1 MIQFSMTFP
10 MARTQLQFAS
20 KPLPRHAEEPLRVV
34 VASQNPLR
42 RAAVVMRLSVF
53 GDLVINEAGNVDEI
67 RAADVVVADT
77 FDASL
82 AAMPVLYLAPD
93 GSEAA
98 QAIARGARGVM
109 LRTAPPRL
117 LHAAVRAVADGLVII
132 DDEIAE
138 QIVPHA
144 RARVDLIE
152 PLTPREQQVAQ
163 HLAGGLTNKEI
174 AQRLGITEHT
184 VKFHLNGI
192 LRKLGVSTRTEA
204 VVQAARLGLLVL

>member
-1 MIQFSMTFP
+1 
-10 MARTQLQFAS
+10 MARPQLLFAS
-20 KPLPRHAEEPLRVV
+20 NPLPRHADEPLRVT
-34 VASQNPLR
+34 VASDNPLR
-42 RAAVVMRLSVF
+42 RAALVMRLSVF
-53 GDLVINEAGNVDEI
+53 GDLVVSESAYPDDI
-67 RAADVVVADT
+67 RNADVVVADT
-77 FDASL
+77 IDTSGSGA
-82 AAMPVLYLAPD
+82 PVLFLARD
-93 GSEAA
+93 GNEAA

-109 LRTAPPRL
+109 LQTAPPRRM
-117 LHAAVRAVADGLVII
+117 HTAVRAVADGLMII

-138 QIVPHA
+138 RVMPHA

-163 HLAGGLTNKEI
+163 LLAGGLTNKEI

-204 VVQAARLGLLVL
+204 VVQAARLGLLIL